1 MINYLAFIAAIA
13 IATVAAYYSIIGLT
27 TIFAAAVMPIAIM
40 GGVLEAGKLI
50 TASWLY
56 NNRTRI
62 PFLLKSYLI
71 FAVIVLM
78 FITSMG
84 IFGFLSKAHIEQ
96 TAESEENIAL
106 IQQLDKKLLRLN
118 TTITNAESSID
129 KIENKDNTRND
140 EVNEQIATEEERI
153 EKVRDQYQSLVD
165 EQNEIIKNSG
175 SQLKLL
181 EEFIKDQNIKAL
193 QSLVGT
199 KVDGNYG
206 PGTSAK
212 VNEFREKEQSRADE
226 IIKDA
231 RDRVQELRQK
241 ELNEISKSN
250 DVINRLRQS
259 INTDGVN
266 ENDVARIKNLQNS
279 IISSEEEIIKLN
291 SEKFNL
297 EAEERKLE
305 AEVGPVKYIAE
316 LVYSGEADR
325 AILEDA
331 VRWVIIIIIFV
342 FDPLAV
348 LLLIAANMGWEHA
361 REDRLKKLGRSQN
374 RVAKDGKIVDAVEM
388 TNPIKEEPTRK
399 EKLEKLK
406 EETEK
411 PKKILKK
418 KEVRAGYEYDV
429 DV

>member
-56 NNRTRI
+56 NNRSRI

-259 INTDGVN
+259 INTDGVD

-361 REDRLKKLGRSQN
+361 REDRIKKLGRSQN

>member
-56 NNRTRI
+56 NNRSRI

-259 INTDGVN
+259 INTDGVD

-361 REDRLKKLGRSQN
+361 REDRIKKLGRSQN

-418 KEVRAGYEYDV
+418 KEGRAGYEYDV

>member
-259 INTDGVN
+259 INTDGVD
-266 ENDVARIKNLQNS
+266 ENDIARIKNLQNS

-361 REDRLKKLGRSQN
+361 REDRIKKLGRSQN

>member
-259 INTDGVN
+259 INTDGVD

-361 REDRLKKLGRSQN
+361 REDRIKKLGRSQN

>member
-106 IQQLDKKLLRLN
+106 IKQLDKKLLRLN

-259 INTDGVN
+259 INTDGVD

-361 REDRLKKLGRSQN
+361 REDRIKKLGRSQN

>member
-259 INTDGVN
+259 INTDGVD

-279 IISSEEEIIKLN
+279 IISSEGEIIKLN

-361 REDRLKKLGRSQN
+361 REDRIKKLGRSQN

>member
-259 INTDGVN
+259 INTDGVD

-297 EAEERKLE
+297 EAKERKLE

-361 REDRLKKLGRSQN
+361 REDRIKKLGRSQN

>member
-175 SQLKLL
+175 SQLNLL

-259 INTDGVN
+259 INTDGVD

-361 REDRLKKLGRSQN
+361 REDRIKKLGRSQN